1 MGPSQQAQ
9 RARIIRETA
18 AARLMGAMGP
28 FLSRIVI
35 DAHFFIISSS
45 KLLLRSG
52 KTRKSTPLLTASLD
66 HLRGE
71 RRNHSNHLSSCTP
84 LVSLFQP
91 NKNLGLA
98 HYREMAQD
106 RP

>member
-45 KLLLRSG
+45 KLLLRG
-52 KTRKSTPLLTASLD
+52 
-66 HLRGE
+66 
-71 RRNHSNHLSSCTP
+71 
-84 LVSLFQP
+84 
-91 NKNLGLA
+91 
-98 HYREMAQD
+98 
-106 RP
+106 

>member
-18 AARLMGAMGP
+18 AARLMGP

-45 KLLLRSG
+45 KLLLRS
-52 KTRKSTPLLTASLD
+52 
-66 HLRGE
+66 
-71 RRNHSNHLSSCTP
+71 
-84 LVSLFQP
+84 
-91 NKNLGLA
+91 
-98 HYREMAQD
+98 
-106 RP
+106 